1 MNEKLKDIIAEQGI
15 DAEHMIFDK
24 SCHSVEEAAEAAGV
38 QPEDLI
44 KSICMVSDDNKIIVA
59 IVKGEDRASTK
70 RVAKALDIE
79 RPRTA
84 EPEEVEKLTG
94 FPAGGTPP
102 FGFNAEFLMDERIF
116 EKKIVLGGGGS
127 PKSLIKMSPQEMK
140 KANQAMITRIRK

>member
-79 RPRTA
+79 RPRVA
-84 EPEEVEKLTG
+84 EPEEVENLTG

-127 PKSLIKMSPQEMK
+127 SKSLIKMSPQEMK